1 MTAICVQS
9 VPLNHMDAYERT
21 PKIHVI
27 WKERNGRV
35 FENRHNS
42 CTATM
47 SVGFRLGASS
57 FSNHPDFVF
66 LINVFCIFS

>member
-47 SVGFRLGASS
+47 SVGFRLGKGASQAPFQTTLIS
-57 FSNHPDFVF
+57 FF
-66 LINVFCIFS
+66 